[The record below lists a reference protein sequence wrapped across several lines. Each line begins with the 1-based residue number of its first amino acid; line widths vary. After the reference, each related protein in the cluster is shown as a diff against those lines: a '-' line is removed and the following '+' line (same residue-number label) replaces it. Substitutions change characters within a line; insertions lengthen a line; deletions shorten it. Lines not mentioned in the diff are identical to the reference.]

1 MYCID
6 PVADKLVNTCKKI
19 HECMCN
25 TLKKKCTVDISEN
38 LKPWEFKL
46 KPFLI

>member
-19 HECMCN
+19 HECTCN
-25 TLKKKCTVDISEN
+25 TQKKVYSRY
-38 LKPWEFKL
+38 
-46 KPFLI
+46 FLNHGSSN

>member
-19 HECMCN
+19 HECTCN
-25 TLKKKCTVDISEN
+25 TQKKCTVDIS
-38 LKPWEFKL
+38 
-46 KPFLI
+46 